1 MSKKP
6 NKYLEALG
14 IHNLRQTLLAYNPW
28 WRTKSFS
35 IIGIPEFKR
44 DAFAQAMRHTEAN
57 HGLALLINGP
67 RRVGKTT
74 IINQVICCLIED
86 KKVPANRI
94 LFFSLDDPIIQQLPQ
109 KDQGTLFEALLAQWA
124 QVAGTALRTSPNV
137 LYCFLDEIQRLPRWE
152 LYIKRYI
159 DLRYPIRF
167 IISGSASHTI
177 FRKSLESLLGRLVD
191 ISLPPFTFREYV
203 RFHHPEHKEFL
214 SNFSSE
220 TFDIGDTS
228 SLKKFFKSLSTKSS
242 PESMQQWNQYAD
254 GYAQKGGFPQLWT
267 MGTAAERSAFIDQ
280 QFVERVTLEDLRL
293 VKEIRRAEHFHQ
305 FLRYAFARTGQEYN
319 LEELASLIH
328 TTRVTLT
335 EALPLLLQTE
345 LIRKV
350 ERFTGKPVRLRS
362 THAKLYAADLVL
374 MQGITKII
382 TSLEGEERGRIAET
396 LAHNVVRLFLG
407 VSDVSY
413 YREPS
418 GKQEVDF
425 VARVGS
431 QMTPIE
437 IVYQNQIDSK
447 HRNAIRTFLEAHGKP
462 NGFGVL
468 VTKED
473 WKIEQPILEMPL
485 SLFLLMA

>member
-124 QVAGTALRTSPNV
+124 QVAGTALRSSPNT
-137 LYCFLDEIQRLPRWE
+137 LYCFLDEVQRLPRWE
-152 LYIKRYI
+152 LYIKRY
-159 DLRYPIRF
+159 
-167 IISGSASHTI
+167 
-177 FRKSLESLLGRLVD
+177 V
-191 ISLPPFTFREYV
+191 SLPPFTFREFV
-203 RFHHPEHKEFL
+203 RYHYPER
-214 SNFSSE
+214 SNFLTKLSE
-220 TFDIGDTS
+220 DVLDIGDVSSVVKFNRRLSEAIKQTS
-228 SLKKFFKSLSTKSS
+228 I
-242 PESMQQWNQYAD
+242 PQWNRYAD
-254 GYAQKGGFPQLWT
+254 EYAQKGGFPQLWT
-267 MGTAAERSAFIDQ
+267 MATAAERSAFIDQ

-293 VKEIRRAEHFHQ
+293 VKEIRRPEIFHQ

-350 ERFTGKPVRLRS
+350 DRFTGKPVRLRS
-362 THAKLYAADLVL
+362 THAKLYVADLEL
-374 MQGITKII
+374 MQGITKIV

-396 LAHNVVRLFLG
+396 LAHNVIRLFPG

-425 VARVGS
+425 VVRVGS
-431 QMTPIE
+431 QMIPIE
-437 IVYQNQIDSK
+437 IAYKNQTDS
-447 HRNAIRTFLEAHGKP
+447 HHSDSMRAFLEVHGKQ
-462 NGFGVL
+462 NNFGIL

-485 SLFLLMA
+485 SMFLLTA

>member
-1 MSKKP
+1 MSKNP
-6 NKYLEALG
+6 QKYLEALG
-14 IHNLRQTLLAYNPW
+14 IHNLRQALDVYNPW
-28 WRTKSFS
+28 WKTGSFS
-35 IIGIPEFKR
+35 VPGVPNFKR
-44 DAFAQAMRHTEAN
+44 DAFVQAMRHTEAN

-74 IINQVICCLIED
+74 IINQVIRCLIEE
-86 KKVPANRI
+86 KKVPVNRI
-94 LFFSLDDPIIQQLPQ
+94 LFFSLDDPLIQQLPQ

-124 QVAGTALRTSPNV
+124 KVAGTALRTSPNA

-152 LYIKRYI
+152 LYIKRYV

-191 ISLPPFTFREYV
+191 ISLPPFTFREFV
-203 RFHHPEHKEFL
+203 RFHYSEHEVFL
-214 SNFSSE
+214 SKLAGDVL
-220 TFDIGDTS
+220 DIGES
-228 SLKKFFKSLSTKSS
+228 SSVIQFNRRLNEEIKPSAI
-242 PESMQQWNQYAD
+242 EQWNRYAD
-254 GYAQKGGFPQLWT
+254 EYAQKGGFPQLWM

-293 VKEIRRAEHFHQ
+293 VKEIRRPEIFHQ

-374 MQGITKII
+374 MQGITKIV

-396 LAHNVVRLFLG
+396 LAHNVIQLFPG
-407 VSDVSY
+407 VSDISY

-418 GKQEVDF
+418 GQQEIDF

-431 QMTPIE
+431 RVVPIE
-437 IVYQNQIDSK
+437 IVYKNQMDSR
-447 HRNAIRTFLEAHGKP
+447 HRDSIRAFLETHGKQ
-462 NGFGVL
+462 NSFGIL
-468 VTKED
+468 VTKES

-485 SLFLLMA
+485 PIFLLAA